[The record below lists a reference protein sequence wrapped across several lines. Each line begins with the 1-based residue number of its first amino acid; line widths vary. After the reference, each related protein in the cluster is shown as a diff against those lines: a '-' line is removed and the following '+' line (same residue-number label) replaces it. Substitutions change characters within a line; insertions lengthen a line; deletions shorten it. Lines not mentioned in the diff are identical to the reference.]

1 MNAVEEWKQE
11 KHSLGAVEDV
21 EGYAAEGL
29 RFEETEERAGDG
41 VLVFDNSPLPPGG
54 NDSALAA
61 ADTEHGRYARVAQMQ
76 SRGDDRLDWVSV
88 TFTEDTVVTNSRP
101 MTPFADDDIASELT
115 DRGLSVE
122 THDGYGPDDRRT
134 VFVAEL

>member
-1 MNAVEEWKQE
+1 
-11 KHSLGAVEDV
+11 
-21 EGYAAEGL
+21 
-29 RFEETEERAGDG
+29 
-41 VLVFDNSPLPPGG
+41 
-54 NDSALAA
+54 
-61 ADTEHGRYARVAQMQ
+61 
-76 SRGDDRLDWVSV
+76 VSV